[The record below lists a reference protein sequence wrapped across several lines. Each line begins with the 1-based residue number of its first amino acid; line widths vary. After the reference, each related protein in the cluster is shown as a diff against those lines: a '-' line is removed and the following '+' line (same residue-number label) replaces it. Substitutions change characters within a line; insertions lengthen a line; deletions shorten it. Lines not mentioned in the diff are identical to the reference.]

1 MSENQFAQHDL
12 DVKNYFESHE
22 CITSKPWSK
31 SQLKD
36 LTSAENPYCDKK
48 ALNSHLPEHPSVS
61 ILSEHAKEFV
71 FEHVKYVPD
80 QYNKKSN
87 PTFRS
92 ELSQQEIDKL
102 PEAGLSTDASS
113 AIAETREDEDKDF
126 YELLSYEAPSFTPAP
141 EEPYLCLEYNS
152 CKLGFDLI
160 EPLVFSTFVLDN
172 GKIVTETW
180 NHFDPSFRTYGV
192 FGNPD
197 AKQAAFNIRN
207 HSENAYLVTVVN
219 RCFLPDNGDD
229 INKYY
234 RKPTPQLKDK
244 ALKLF
249 TPLYNKFKGKWNT
262 FGFTFYPLSK
272 IPEGGDEITMPKV
285 YLYENQSKALT
296 ADYLAQQIERAING
310 KVDQIPIDIKYNAG
324 VANIGNPNNAFE
336 GGLVFHSSQPHNL
349 CPITLYQNQ
358 LLLNLNQATFTLPSK
373 VVARNIIA
381 EIQVIHDGKPLK
393 CIRSRWEEEELTDTA
408 YSRVLYHEKNPSFE
422 DQFIIEL
429 PTPCDGLII
438 IRFFNLGTKPNEP
451 PMTFFANASFEISA
465 KHDQF
470 VRKDGIHRLNIIYK
484 DQPQPGSKSTRD
496 NQCIVTT
503 LLHSSLVTNVLPLKP
518 VFNQENELPQ
528 IDKIPEKNLIYSLY
542 QVIDSVLTNISVN
555 PLLAVRNLISMDRLT
570 SVISP
575 DDLQR
580 YLMNYALELAFR
592 EGTKHDPKTHNYILR
607 EWAKIIKELSNVIG
621 AERKDLIVMP
631 FLFQLVL
638 KSLLISKDDNFQND
652 LNVFSQEWSSS
663 IRQLS
668 EKGYQQAQRMNK
680 SFAQFTSSLTDIG
693 LYSAASI
700 CVVNYVNAFG
710 DSGTEHKVILNF
722 LEQALNPRLFIAET
736 LVENKFVPIFNK
748 IFKTANGKSPM
759 DPIKQIYVVFA
770 RALAFVPLELKPQLA
785 ARLSPLL
792 LTYDTK
798 IQGTPDQLA
807 GPLSLV
813 SFILKY
819 INCNDFAEFFTK
831 LDEKQ
836 QANLIEFIHFY
847 AVNAKYT
854 KESYSQGPAT
864 ANTAALSSL
873 EKQFQSVGG
882 GNPFGS
888 VKGRQALKAGKRNF
902 AKINRN
908 SFNPYAVQ
916 QSSYR
921 PNKDLALES
930 QFALINTINNMLNM
944 EQPNYL
950 IANDLLFHV
959 LSMNLAIES
968 IDKLVEAITLFIKK
982 DVKFLVE
989 CRAPPF
995 VLILKKILSLMA
1007 CKNRYVSQKVATV
1020 LPVLFR
1026 AERAVFPTNNRT
1038 LVQITRAISLLD
1050 VKDATS
1056 PVLIESIQKLLVA
1069 PTVKEEQQ
1077 ETKKSSSSSSDEEQ
1091 QQHDENENKEEQP
1104 QQEEQPQEEKK
1115 SSSSSSS
1122 SDEEHKEENN
1132 NEEQP
1137 QQEENNNNEEQ
1148 PQENNA
1154 PEEQPQ
1160 QEENNNPEEQP
1171 QENNSTE
1178 EQPHENEPE
1187 NNAESEEKE
1196 SIQKILDLIT
1206 RLSQIYNR
1214 LRTIDPEGFKAT
1226 FKQNS
1231 NDVVVPKAKQN
1242 SEMDEYG
1249 DLLWERACLFRL
1261 SPDATSDAL
1270 RILEEFHAAN
1280 DYKIE
1285 SIITKIVRCALISEY
1300 LTLLS
1305 LMPKVFGE
1313 SHAALAFNSLTP
1325 ICGGMIAPQHIIDD
1339 IPNVPGFCDSPIF
1352 CESGLISILYEIS
1365 DYCQTEQLFEIINQ
1379 TLLVFVPLFEYHEMF
1394 EELESLFAKSQEYY
1408 QFLDSTPKMGER
1420 LMGKY
1425 YRVCFFGEC
1434 FGEYNKHM
1442 YIYRETKLTNLFN
1455 LTNRLEATYSPLLP
1469 PGKLEII
1476 KESGA
1481 VDTRLLD
1488 PDKGYIQ
1495 ITFVNPTSDK
1505 KEAYMRQTT
1514 FEINSHV
1521 NKFYFETPFMKGS
1534 KKLQGSVENQ
1544 WLRRTFLNVRDE
1556 MPNVVKRVTLR
1567 PDDIVNV
1574 EYEPIRVSCRQLK
1587 ERLAAYELAIQTK
1600 SISQIQPLL
1609 NGSLCVQVN
1618 EGPTKMAEVFLGG
1631 NLRTKYT
1638 EKMRSIFRK
1647 FLELNAVALEIHR
1660 EASKDNPNF
1669 QALQEQM
1676 DIGFKDLKAK
1686 LEPYLNAK

>member
-1 MSENQFAQHDL
+1 MSENDYVKHDL
-12 DVKNYFESHE
+12 DVKNYFEANE

-31 SQLKD
+31 SQLKE
-36 LTSAENPYCDKK
+36 LTSSENPFFDKK
-48 ALNSHLPEHPSVS
+48 AQESNLLDHPCVS
-61 ILSEHAKEFV
+61 ILSGQANEFV
-71 FEHVKYVPD
+71 YEHVKYAPEP
-80 QYNKKSN
+80 YNQKSN
-87 PTFRS
+87 PTFRT
-92 ELSQQEIDKL
+92 EFSQEEIDKK
-102 PEAGLSTDASS
+102 PEEGINTDASS
-113 AIAETREDEDKDF
+113 AIAETRETEDNNF
-126 YELLSYEAPSFTPAP
+126 YGLLSYETPTFTAFP

-160 EPLVFSTFVLDN
+160 EPFVFSTFVLDN

-180 NHFDPSFRTYGV
+180 NHFDPLFRTYGV

-207 HSENAYLVTVVN
+207 YSENAYLVTVVN
-219 RCFLPDNGDD
+219 RCFCPDNGDD
-229 INKYY
+229 LNKYY

-249 TPLYNKFKGKWNT
+249 TPIYKKFQGKWNT
-262 FGFTFYPLSK
+262 FAFTFYPLSK
-272 IPEGGDEITMPKV
+272 ISQDGGEISMPKV
-285 YLYENQSKALT
+285 YIYENQSKALT
-296 ADYLAQQIERAING
+296 ADYLAQQIERALNG
-310 KVDQIPIDIKYNAG
+310 KVDQIAVDIKFNAAIQN
-324 VANIGNPNNAFE
+324 VGNPNNAFE
-336 GGLVFHSSQPHNL
+336 GGLVLHSSQPHNL
-349 CPITLYQNQ
+349 CPLMTFQHQ
-358 LLLNLNQATFTLPSK
+358 LILNLNQATFTLPPK
-373 VVARNIIA
+373 VVAKSIIA

-408 YSRVLYHEKNPSFE
+408 YSRVLYHEKNPTFE
-422 DQFIIEL
+422 DQFIINL
-429 PTPCDGLII
+429 PTPCDGLVI

-451 PMTFFANASFEISA
+451 PITFFANSSFEIST
-465 KHDQF
+465 KHDGF
-470 VRKDGIHRLNIIYK
+470 VRKDGIHRLNVIYK

-496 NQCIVTT
+496 NQCVITT
-503 LLHSSLVTNVLPLKP
+503 LLHSSLVTNVLPLKS

-542 QVIDSVLTNISVN
+542 QVIDSLLTNISVN
-555 PLLAVRNLISMDRLT
+555 PLLAIRNIIGLDRLT
-570 SVISP
+570 SVIQP
-575 DDLQR
+575 DTLQS

-631 FLFQLVL
+631 FLFQLIL
-638 KSLLISKDDNFQND
+638 KSLFISKDENFLDD
-652 LNVFSQEWSSS
+652 LNVFSKEWSSS
-663 IRQLS
+663 ICQLS
-668 EKGYQQAQRMNK
+668 EKGYAQAQRMNK
-680 SFAQFTSSLTDIG
+680 SFAQFTSSLTDLG
-693 LYSAASI
+693 YYSAASI

-722 LEQALNPRLFIAET
+722 LEHALNPRLFIAET

-748 IFKTANGKSPM
+748 LFKTANGKSPL
-759 DPIKQIYVVFA
+759 DPIKQIYTVFA
-770 RALAFVPLELKPQLA
+770 RALAFIPPELKPQVASKLA
-785 ARLSPLL
+785 CLL
-792 LTYDTK
+792 LTYDTT

-819 INCNDFAEFFTK
+819 INTQDFSEFFNKLEDNDKTK
-831 LDEKQ
+831 
-836 QANLIEFIHFY
+836 LIEFIHFY
-847 AVNAKYT
+847 AVKTKYT
-854 KESYSQGPAT
+854 KESTQQMPAT

-873 EKQFQSVGG
+873 EKQFSSVGG
-882 GNPFGS
+882 GNQFGS
-888 VKGRQALKAGKRNF
+888 VKGRQALKAGKRTF

-916 QSSYR
+916 TQPTYR
-921 PNKDLALES
+921 PNKDLALDA
-930 QFALINTINNMLNM
+930 QYALINTISNLLNFD
-944 EQPNYL
+944 EPNYL
-950 IANDLLFHV
+950 VANDLLFHV
-959 LSMNLAIES
+959 LSMNIAVES
-968 IDKLVEAITLFIKK
+968 IDKLVDAIILFINK
-982 DVKFLVE
+982 DVKFLIE

-995 VLILKKILSLMA
+995 VLILKKILSLIA
-1007 CKNRYVSQKVATV
+1007 CKNRYVSERVSTV
-1020 LPVLFR
+1020 LPVLFK
-1026 AERAVFPTNNRT
+1026 AERAVFPSNNRT
-1038 LVQITRAISLLD
+1038 LVQVTRAVSLLS
-1050 VKDATS
+1050 VKDAAS
-1056 PVLIESIQKLLVA
+1056 PLLIESIQKLVQ
-1069 PTVKEEQQ
+1069 TSENNKENSQEQQKEE
-1077 ETKKSSSSSSDEEQ
+1077 
-1091 QQHDENENKEEQP
+1091 H
-1104 QQEEQPQEEKK
+1104 QEET
-1115 SSSSSSS
+1115 
-1122 SDEEHKEENN
+1122 NN

-1137 QQEENNNNEEQ
+1137 QGNNQEEANNE
-1148 PQENNA
+1148 
-1154 PEEQPQ
+1154 
-1160 QEENNNPEEQP
+1160 
-1171 QENNSTE
+1171 T
-1178 EQPHENEPE
+1178 
-1187 NNAESEEKE
+1187 NNAEP
-1196 SIQKILDLIT
+1196 QKDAAQDCLERVLELVT
-1206 RLSQIYNR
+1206 KLARIYNR
-1214 LRTIDPEGFKAT
+1214 LKAIDPEGFKAT
-1226 FKQNS
+1226 FQP
-1231 NDVVVPKAKQN
+1231 DFDEVVVPKAKQN

-1270 RILEEFHAAN
+1270 KILDDFHAAN

-1285 SIITKIVRCALISEY
+1285 SIITKIVRCSLISEY

-1313 SHAALAFNSLTP
+1313 THAALAFNSLSP
-1325 ICGGMIAPQHIIDD
+1325 ICGGMVAPQYIVDD
-1339 IPNVPGFCDSPIF
+1339 IPRVPGFCDSPIF

-1379 TLLVFVPLFEYHEMF
+1379 TILVFVPLFEYHEMY
-1394 EELESLFAKSQEYY
+1394 EELEALFAKSQEYY
-1408 QFLDSTPKMGER
+1408 QFLDSTPQMGER

-1434 FGEYNKHM
+1434 FGEDNKHM

-1455 LTNRLEATYSPLLP
+1455 LTNRLDATYSPLLP

-1481 VDTRLLD
+1481 VDTRLLE

-1495 ITFVNPTSDK
+1495 ITFVNPAVDK
-1505 KEAYMRQTT
+1505 KESYMRQTT
-1514 FEINSHV
+1514 FEINSHIH
-1521 NKFYFETPFMKGS
+1521 KFYFETPFMKGS

-1544 WLRRTFLNVRDE
+1544 WLRRTFLNIRDE
-1556 MPNVVKRVTLR
+1556 MPNVVKRVTLN
-1567 PDDIVNV
+1567 PSDIVNV

-1618 EGPTKMAEVFLGG
+1618 EGPTKMAEVFLGS

-1647 FLELNAVALEIHR
+1647 FLELNAIALEIHR

-1686 LEPYLNAK
+1686 LEPYLSAK